1 MGILSDN
8 TLLIVDDSELI
19 IERLI
24 DSLKD
29 HNTIKKIITATGY
42 KEAVDI
48 LGKKKT
54 DIILLDIQLSGKNGI
69 DLLKF
74 IVKEYPDIKVVM
86 CSNLSN
92 DYYKKL
98 CKKIG
103 ARYFVDKSKDF
114 ELIPDIL
121 FSI

>member
-8 TLLIVDDSELI
+8 TLLIVDDSQLI
-19 IERLI
+19 IERLM

-29 HNTIKKIITATGY
+29 HNTIKKILTATGY

-48 LGKKKT
+48 LDKKKT
-54 DIILLDIQLSGKNGI
+54 DIVLLDIQLSGENGI